1 MAQDD
6 RFAVLSK
13 RIVDDI
19 STEQLWALGSFMQIP
34 HLWKIR
40 CAETLEDVLPITA
53 ACKGF
58 ACAAGW
64 LHRSKMRDHSDLPYD
79 FDLYSCACNSKN
91 ARHALPGQLA

>member
-1 MAQDD
+1 MDQDD

-40 CAETLEDVLPITA
+40 CAESLEDVLPITA
-53 ACKGF
+53 AC
-58 ACAAGW
+58 
-64 LHRSKMRDHSDLPYD
+64 R
-79 FDLYSCACNSKN
+79 
-91 ARHALPGQLA
+91 ALPAQQGGCTSPK